1 MHEKDDAM
9 TYQRMAYQRIGV
21 IGGGAWG
28 AALGETACKAGR
40 EVLLWAYEIETV
52 EEINHEHTNHVYL
65 PGVKLSPA
73 LRASADIEDVANVD
87 AVLFVTPSQHL
98 REVAEAFSPY
108 LRPGTP
114 AVVCT
119 KGFEDTGKT
128 MTEVLAEAAPQTRAA
143 VLSGPSFASEVA
155 RDLPAAV
162 TLACPDR
169 ALGEALAAS
178 LGHKTFRLYW
188 TSDLRGAQVGGTVKN
203 VLAIAAGIVQGKKLG
218 ASAHAALTTRGFA
231 ELVRFGMAMGARF
244 ETLTGLSGLGDLI
257 LTCSSSQSRNMSLGQ
272 ALGQGKTLKE
282 ILGAR
287 KSVSEGVHS
296 AAAVI
301 KIAQELNIEMPICAA
316 VHSIVSGRASVDEA
330 IDALLSRPL
339 RPEVD
344 APFTMFA

>member
-1 MHEKDDAM
+1 
-9 TYQRMAYQRIGV
+9 MAYQKVGV

-28 AALGETACKAGR
+28 TALAETACKAGR
-40 EVLLWAYEIETV
+40 DVVLWAYEIETV

-65 PGVKLSPA
+65 PGVKLSPN
-73 LRASADIEDVANVD
+73 LRASADIQDMADVDVA
-87 AVLFVTPSQHL
+87 LFVAPSQHL
-98 REVAEAFSPY
+98 REVAQAFSPCMK
-108 LRPGTP
+108 PGTP
-114 AVVCT
+114 GVVCT

-128 MTEVLAEAAPQTRAA
+128 MTEVLSEVVPQATAA

-162 TLACPDR
+162 TLACADEEVGQ
-169 ALGEALAAS
+169 ALTLA

-203 VLAIAAGIVQGKKLG
+203 VLAIASGIVEGKKLG

-257 LTCSSSQSRNMSLGQ
+257 LTCSSPQSRNMSLGQ
-272 ALGQGKTLKE
+272 ALGQGKTLAE

-296 AAAVI
+296 AAAVVN
-301 KIAQELNIEMPICAA
+301 IARNLNIEMPICAA
-316 VHSIVSGRASVDEA
+316 VHSIVSGQASVDEA

-344 APFTMFA
+344 VPFTMFA